1 MAAFSPLNSFAAYDQ
16 AKLVTLATKFYPKDY
31 TTEELSKLPWQLT
44 MYISHVCRD
53 ERFKNLKNLCEFSVK
68 LVETEKDEQYHV
80 HKLLKL
86 VLILPVATASVER
99 VFSTMNFVKN
109 KQRNKMGDQ
118 YLNNCLVTFI
128 EREFFSQV
136 KDQDI
141 INLFQQG
148 DRRVIL

>member
-1 MAAFSPLNSFAAYDQ
+1 M
-16 AKLVTLATKFYPKDY
+16 
-31 TTEELSKLPWQLT
+31 
-44 MYISHVCRD
+44 
-53 ERFKNLKNLCEFSVK
+53 KNLCELSVK
-68 LVETEKDEQYHV
+68 LVETVKDDQYHV
-80 HKLLKL
+80 VYKLLKL

-141 INLFQQG
+141 INLFQQR
-148 DRRVIL
+148 DHRVIL